1 MITFYEHKWSFYNKF
16 EVCAK
21 LQLNSSLNRSLFIWH
36 LLNQPN
42 VIWMWKGP
50 ISKWGVWGFF
60 VCLFLPPKHFCFVTL
75 DTQTF
80 PNLNKENPAFLC
92 WNPMSQ
98 VHFLGANKYFQ
109 FTDRNLTKPGLQL
122 SRLHQRHCRRT
133 PTGQDICFP
142 SVDSGAPGR
151 KDQG

>member
-1 MITFYEHKWSFYNKF
+1 MNTNEVFITNLKF
-16 EVCAK
+16 V
-21 LQLNSSLNRSLFIWH
+21 LNSNLTAPWIGLYSFGICWTNEMLSGCGKD
-36 LLNQPN
+36 Q
-42 VIWMWKGP
+42 
-50 ISKWGVWGFF
+50 SQSGVFGVFCFF
-60 VCLFLPPKHFCFVTL
+60 LFLPPKHFCFVTL

-122 SRLHQRHCRRT
+122 SRLHQRHCPRT
-133 PTGQDICFP
+133 PIGQDICFP
-142 SVDSGAPGR
+142 SMDSGAPGR